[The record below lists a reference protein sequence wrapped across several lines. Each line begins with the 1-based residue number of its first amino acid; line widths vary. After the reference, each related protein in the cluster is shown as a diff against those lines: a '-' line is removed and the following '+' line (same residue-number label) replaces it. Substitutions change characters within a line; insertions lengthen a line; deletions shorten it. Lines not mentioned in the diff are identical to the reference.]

1 MQSLLYYSNKLN
13 CCDRLGQK
21 NVSADITRLRTG
33 FIRCDKGGK
42 KDYRDVA

>member
-21 NVSADITRLRTG
+21 NVSAYFTRLRTG
-33 FIRCDKGGK
+33 FIWCDKGGK
-42 KDYRDVA
+42 KGYWDVA